1 MALTRRF
8 DMYLHR
14 TICSVLEEMRSC
26 NETKNYSY
34 LLGLIEEAQSM
45 GNKME
50 SKIDLINDFEEL
62 KDKYKELEE
71 QKNELKKEIKSK
83 GGKIAVP
90 YVENWE

>member
-1 MALTRRF
+1 MLLNRS
-8 DMYLHR
+8 
-14 TICSVLEEMRSC
+14 ICGVFEEMRSC

-45 GNKME
+45 ANKME

-83 GGKIAVP
+83 GGKINVP

>member
-1 MALTRRF
+1 
-8 DMYLHR
+8 MYLHR

-50 SKIDLINDFEEL
+50 SKLDLIKDFEEL
-62 KDKYKELEE
+62 QDKYKELEE

>member
-1 MALTRRF
+1 
-8 DMYLHR
+8 MYLNR
-14 TICSVLEEMRSC
+14 TICGVFEEMRSC

-45 GNKME
+45 ANKME
-50 SKIDLINDFEEL
+50 SKIDLINDFEAL

>member
-1 MALTRRF
+1 
-8 DMYLHR
+8 MYLNR
-14 TICSVLEEMRSC
+14 TICDVFSEMRSC

-45 GNKME
+45 ANKME
-50 SKIDLINDFEEL
+50 SKIDLINDFEAL

-83 GGKIAVP
+83 GGKSKG
-90 YVENWE
+90 ENYD

>member
-1 MALTRRF
+1 
-8 DMYLHR
+8 MYLNR
-14 TICSVLEEMRSC
+14 TICGVLEEMRSC

-45 GNKME
+45 ANKME

-83 GGKIAVP
+83 GGK
-90 YVENWE
+90 VENWD

>member
-1 MALTRRF
+1 
-8 DMYLHR
+8 MYLNR
-14 TICSVLEEMRSC
+14 TICGVFEEMRSC

-45 GNKME
+45 ANKME
-50 SKIDLINDFEEL
+50 SKIDLINDFEAL

-83 GGKIAVP
+83 GGKSKG
-90 YVENWE
+90 ENYD

>member
-1 MALTRRF
+1 
-8 DMYLHR
+8 MYLNR
-14 TICSVLEEMRSC
+14 TICGVLEEMRSC

>member
-1 MALTRRF
+1 
-8 DMYLHR
+8 MYLHR

-45 GNKME
+45 ANKME

>member
-1 MALTRRF
+1 
-8 DMYLHR
+8 MYLIR
-14 TICSVLEEMRSC
+14 TICQVFEEMRSC

-45 GNKME
+45 ANKME
-50 SKIDLINDFEEL
+50 SKIDLINDFEAL

-83 GGKIAVP
+83 GGKSKGE
-90 YVENWE
+90 YTFND

>member
-1 MALTRRF
+1 
-8 DMYLHR
+8 MYLHR

-45 GNKME
+45 ANKME

-71 QKNELKKEIKSK
+71 RKNDLKKDIKKS
-83 GGKIAVP
+83 GGKVD
-90 YVENWE
+90 NWE

>member
-1 MALTRRF
+1 
-8 DMYLHR
+8 MYLHR

-50 SKIDLINDFEEL
+50 SKLDLIKDFEEL